1 MNMAQ
6 VTMRDLLEAGVHFG
20 HQTNRWDPKM
30 RPYIYGARNGIHI
43 VDLSQTVRLFANAYQ
58 FITQVVSRG
67 DSVLFVGTKKQA
79 QETVSEQAG
88 RGNQFYVV
96 NRWLGGTLTNFQTI
110 RKSIDKLKELD
121 KMSRDGSYTKY
132 TKKEVLGFERERT
145 RLENNVGGIRDMNG
159 IPGALFV
166 IDPKKEEIA
175 IKEANKLG
183 IPVVAVCDTNCDPT
197 GIDYVI
203 PGNDDAIRAIRLF
216 TAAIADAALEGS
228 KLASAR
234 REEGAREAARQAA
247 NFNAGGRTNEPT
259 VQHVGRDEEAEA

>member
-1 MNMAQ
+1 MAQ

-43 VDLSQTVRLFANAYQ
+43 VDLSQTVRLFADAYQ
-58 FITQVVSRG
+58 FLSQVVASG
-67 DSVLFVGTKKQA
+67 KSVLFVGTKKQA
-79 QETVSEQAG
+79 QETVAEQAA
-88 RGNQFYVV
+88 RANQFYVV

-121 KMSRDGSYTKY
+121 KMARDGSYTKY
-132 TKKEVLGFERERT
+132 TKKEVLNFERDRT

-159 IPGALFV
+159 VPGALFV

-183 IPVVAVCDTNCDPT
+183 IPVVAVCDTNCNPA

-216 TAAIADAALEGS
+216 SSSIADAALEGA
-228 KLASAR
+228 KMASSR
-234 REEGAREAARQAA
+234 REEGARDAARKASSY
-247 NFNAGGRTNEPT
+247 NAGGRTNEPE
-259 VQHVGRDEEAEA
+259 VQHVGRDSADAK